1 MNNKYIYD
9 IDVCKADALSLTLS
23 RRVVKKMSDLDI
35 NITAVNRLYLK
46 ASNNYFRSWQ
56 RAGLHLQCVTS

>member
-23 RRVVKKMSDLDI
+23 RRVVKKMSDLDT
-35 NITAVNRLYLK
+35 NSTAVNRLYLK
-46 ASNNYFRSWQ
+46 ARNNYFRS
-56 RAGLHLQCVTS
+56 